1 MCAELNKY
9 AEALVYH
16 IDMAVPANNGDILNI
31 IRSPY

>member
-16 IDMAVPANNGDILNI
+16 IDMAVPANIAVELQ
-31 IRSPY
+31 SK